1 MDARFQLSL
10 DFHFGHAYLGFWPDR
25 VAQSRPSLSDPKPS
39 LVFGFGM
46 SAFMLSQQVFEQ
58 FIFFGEQRKS
68 IEQSPRIPPCGQ
80 MLSA

>member
-1 MDARFQLSL
+1 MNDRSG
-10 DFHFGHAYLGFWPDR
+10 FGCTVTP
-25 VAQSRPSLSDPKPS
+25 DPKPS

-58 FIFFGEQRKS
+58 FIFFGEQSKS

>member
-1 MDARFQLSL
+1 MRSTAVLSSEL
-10 DFHFGHAYLGFWPDR
+10 HEIRELTDR
-25 VAQSRPSLSDPKPS
+25 YSTACTDSFDPKPS